1 MHYLFGFISF
11 VILITGLVG
20 TVFYMLDQKP
30 DSRFS
35 TLLVRHKEI
44 GGPIL
49 GALITVLAAGLAFV
63 SVQMQLQAQWRGV
76 HVSELTYW
84 QQKLDGSDTAA
95 RGLRL
100 VKETVETC
108 VDVISKIDTTVEN
121 PYYDRVLALQQTG
134 VLDFSNF
141 PPTGSSLINFDF
153 NYQLAIIRTYL
164 FTGRGDAA
172 KIPPLEPHLKA
183 AFERIKAISKRIDAA
198 ISQQE
203 GDAKRA
209 AAALKRLDED
219 D

>member
-1 MHYLFGFISF
+1 
-11 VILITGLVG
+11 
-20 TVFYMLDQKP
+20 
-30 DSRFS
+30 
-35 TLLVRHKEI
+35 
-44 GGPIL
+44 
-49 GALITVLAAGLAFV
+49 
-63 SVQMQLQAQWRGV
+63 
-76 HVSELTYW
+76 
-84 QQKLDGSDTAA
+84 
-95 RGLRL
+95 L

-108 VDVISKIDTTVEN
+108 VTVISKIDTTAEN

-153 NYQLAIIRTYL
+153 NYQLAIIRTHL

-172 KIPPLEPHLKA
+172 KIPPLEPHLRV
-183 AFERIKAISKRIDAA
+183 AFECIKAISARIDAA

-219 D
+219 N